1 MSDPYRFVVTGKA
14 LRQAIRQLRPAFPR
28 KREAP
33 LWTVVISAVP
43 GKATFSVVGAAIS
56 IPAETSGGFTAE
68 IPFTEFKMI
77 ASDPYRDGERLT
89 FEFARGAL
97 TFRGLTTKSSKI
109 HVVADSI
116 EPKGTLPG
124 AGSPIVVD
132 PAGTPMGLPLLGAY
146 VHIRKYGFQPTVD
159 SRALAEQ
166 QAQVQAILAKADKLL
181 APLGLTR
188 ADLETILDKRLGLEN
203 LDAS

>member
-1 MSDPYRFVVTGKA
+1 
-14 LRQAIRQLRPAFPR
+14 
-28 KREAP
+28 
-33 LWTVVISAVP
+33 
-43 GKATFSVVGAAIS
+43 
-56 IPAETSGGFTAE
+56 
-68 IPFTEFKMI
+68 
-77 ASDPYRDGERLT
+77 
-89 FEFARGAL
+89 
-97 TFRGLTTKSSKI
+97 
-109 HVVADSI
+109 
-116 EPKGTLPG
+116 
-124 AGSPIVVD
+124 
-132 PAGTPMGLPLLGAY
+132 MGLPLLGAY